1 MAPRSPAAT
10 SASPTSS
17 IVMTGYI
24 RSGHI
29 RTASMPP
36 GSHACSRWSITCEV
50 IAGHPAVRIATVHA
64 MGQYVALLRAINVGG
79 NNIIRMTDLKSC
91 FEALDFDEVATFIQS
106 GNVLFGAAD
115 GLTHS
120 DLTARIE
127 SALSRQFGY
136 QARVMLRSDPQLRA
150 VVNNAPDGFGSQPDV
165 YRYDVVFLRDGL
177 SAAEAVQQIPTRQ
190 GVDRSWAGDGVCYF
204 SRLISRATQSYLSKI
219 VGLPIYPSVTVRNWN
234 TTVKLKTL

>member
-1 MAPRSPAAT
+1 
-10 SASPTSS
+10 
-17 IVMTGYI
+17 
-24 RSGHI
+24 
-29 RTASMPP
+29 
-36 GSHACSRWSITCEV
+36 
-50 IAGHPAVRIATVHA
+50 

-79 NNIIRMTDLKSC
+79 NNIIRMTDLKRC
-91 FEALDFDEVATFIQS
+91 FEALDFDDVATFIQS

-150 VVNNAPDGFGSQPDV
+150 VVNNAPDGFGSQPDL

-234 TTVKLKTL
+234 TTVKLKTLLDARTALTS